1 MDIYLKGH
9 IQKEHDAKYKCKV
22 GDCAKAF
29 KGMEFVE
36 KHILS
41 KHVDELQR
49 IKDEVTFY
57 NNYVSDPNHLLPL
70 SNNNSNSNSNQ
81 NSNAISAI
89 GTINLSGNMAI
100 GNMGSGS
107 INSGNYGGAPS
118 SFMRNIPAG
127 GIGTPWDK
135 IPRIGFGGNVGW
147 SNSLSAGRLG
157 EKLGKDLGHGP
168 PSTR

>member
-1 MDIYLKGH
+1 
-9 IQKEHDAKYKCKV
+9 
-22 GDCAKAF
+22 
-29 KGMEFVE
+29 MEFVE

-41 KHVDELQR
+41 KHGDELQR
-49 IKDEVTFY
+49 IKDEVAFY

-70 SNNNSNSNSNQ
+70 SNNNSNNSN
-81 NSNAISAI
+81 NNSNKSSNAISGI

-107 INSGNYGGAPS
+107 INNGTFGGAPS
-118 SFMRNIPAG
+118 SFMMDIPAG

-147 SNSLSAGRLG
+147 SNSLGAGRLG
-157 EKLGKDLGHGP
+157 ERLGKDLGHGP
-168 PSTR
+168 SRTR

>member
-1 MDIYLKGH
+1 MKAH

-29 KGMEFVE
+29 KGVEFVE
-36 KHILS
+36 KHVLS
-41 KHVDELQR
+41 KHSDELQR
-49 IKDEVTFY
+49 IKDEVTYY

-70 SNNNSNSNSNQ
+70 PNSNHSSNVFGGLSTV
-81 NSNAISAI
+81 S
-89 GTINLSGNMAI
+89 LSGNMAF

-107 INSGNYGGAPS
+107 IKNGTFGGAP
-118 SFMRNIPAG
+118 FMGNIPAG

-147 SNSLSAGRLG
+147 SNSLGTVRPG
-157 EKLGKDLGHGP
+157 ERLGKDLGNG
-168 PSTR
+168 SSSSR